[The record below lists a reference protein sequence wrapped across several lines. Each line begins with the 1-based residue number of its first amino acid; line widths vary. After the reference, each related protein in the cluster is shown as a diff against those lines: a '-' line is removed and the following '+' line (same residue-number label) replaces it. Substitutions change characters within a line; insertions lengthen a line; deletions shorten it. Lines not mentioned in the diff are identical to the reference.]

1 MQRRDRLVV
10 LAATVPQSANPSSG
24 FVIGP
29 DGRCLV
35 GSLAWRCHGH
45 QRTRS
50 AANREVQSS
59 GARIRSAV
67 SGGQPRPTSWATLA
81 VSMSRLSAACCASA
95 SGRPSRR
102 STRKRHAV
110 TLGSGFGRGDQ
121 VGALI
126 DGLVARSSAVLPC
139 LGMAGDCGFR
149 AGSTTNTVGRQGFVH
164 RVSDLAQPE
173 LIEVAAPVAAQERPA
188 APAPARKAAATV
200 RLADADGH
208 DPFAGDLGIV
218 LKRDE
223 S

>member
-139 LGMAGDCGFR
+139 LGMAGDCGFSGR
-149 AGSTTNTVGRQGFVH
+149 DQRRTAWAGRGLFTVSATYRSPSSSRWRRRWPLRNVQRRRH
-164 RVSDLAQPE
+164 RL
-173 LIEVAAPVAAQERPA
+173 ERRP
-188 APAPARKAAATV
+188 R
-200 RLADADGH
+200 R
-208 DPFAGDLGIV
+208 
-218 LKRDE
+218 
-223 S
+223 

>member
-10 LAATVPQSANPSSG
+10 LAAAVPQSANPSSG

-29 DGRCLV
+29 YGRCLV

-139 LGMAGDCGFR
+139 LGMAGDCGFSGGINDEQRGQAGVCSPCQRPSAAR
-149 AGSTTNTVGRQGFVH
+149 AHRGGGAGGRSGTSSGAGTGSKGGRDGK
-164 RVSDLAQPE
+164 
-173 LIEVAAPVAAQERPA
+173 
-188 APAPARKAAATV
+188 AR
-200 RLADADGH
+200 R
-208 DPFAGDLGIV
+208 
-218 LKRDE
+218 R
-223 S
+223 